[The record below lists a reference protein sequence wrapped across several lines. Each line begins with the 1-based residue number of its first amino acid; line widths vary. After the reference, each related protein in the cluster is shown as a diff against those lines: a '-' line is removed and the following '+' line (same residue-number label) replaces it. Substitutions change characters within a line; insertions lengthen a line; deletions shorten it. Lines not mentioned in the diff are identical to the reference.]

1 MLIYDSDYKIEV
13 HLFIVSTIP
22 IPFDKREKKKTNIYI
37 KKTCEFVLLKRKNNV
52 IEV

>member
-22 IPFDKREKKKTNIYI
+22 IPFDKREKKKKQIYI
-37 KKTCEFVLLKRKNNV
+37 LRRLVSLSFWREK
-52 IEV
+52 IMW